1 MEILCKDDPNACL
14 EPIEEKCKAT
24 GRPLDFI
31 YDRKTDSY
39 DIESFPTELDLIRRV
54 QSGKGDKN
62 YMYYGDKILFT
73 EIIFAGTVPEEPVQ
87 DYVTGKNDIYRA
99 KSARWV
105 YQFDNKKL
113 ADGWTREMAQAY
125 ELFIQ
130 EEISEWGDNNQY
142 LQVAVFTRDAWEYS
156 FIANV
161 FEDLKLIAISM
172 TMVITYSLLVLGG
185 FNPI

>member
-1 MEILCKDDPNACL
+1 
-14 EPIEEKCKAT
+14 
-24 GRPLDFI
+24 
-31 YDRKTDSY
+31 
-39 DIESFPTELDLIRRV
+39 
-54 QSGKGDKN
+54 
-62 YMYYGDKILFT
+62 MYYGDKILFT

-87 DYVTGKNDIYRA
+87 DYVTGKNDVYRA

-185 FNPI
+185 FNPIQFRCCTALIGMGVVFLSLACGYGIAFAVGLKVSRFHDILPFMIMGIGVDDMYVIVNTID